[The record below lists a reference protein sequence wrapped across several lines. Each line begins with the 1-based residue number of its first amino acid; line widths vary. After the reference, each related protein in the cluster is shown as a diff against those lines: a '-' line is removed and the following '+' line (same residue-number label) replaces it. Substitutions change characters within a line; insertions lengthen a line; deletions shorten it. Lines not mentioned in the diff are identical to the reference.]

1 LDVRLRPEASARL
14 GLTAGDVRRAATTL
28 IKGLKVGELYRDQ
41 KIYDV
46 FIWGAEDVRNDVSKL
61 SALPVET
68 PLGTHVPL
76 ADVAEIPLSP
86 AANEIKREGASR
98 KIDVTCNIAP
108 GSDLG
113 SVARAVQ
120 ERVSVLE
127 FPREYHPEFLGEY
140 AAREESS
147 RRLMALAAV

>member
-1 LDVRLRPEASARL
+1 
-14 GLTAGDVRRAATTL
+14 
-28 IKGLKVGELYRDQ
+28 
-41 KIYDV
+41 
-46 FIWGAEDVRNDVSKL
+46 
-61 SALPVET
+61 LPVET

-76 ADVAEIPLSP
+76 SDVAEIALMP

-113 SVARAVQ
+113 SVAREVQ
-120 ERVSVLE
+120 RRVSALE

-140 AAREESS
+140 AAREESRQRLLALS
-147 RRLMALAAV
+147 ALSLLGILLIIHSDFRSMRLTALVALTLPFALIGGVVGALIGRRLRSLGP